1 MEKTGQAPPAPQA
14 ADTDRF
20 LAPRERLDLR
30 MLAELPDLPLR
41 SRYLVE
47 SLINSSHRSSRRG
60 CGIEFSDYRAYQ
72 AGDDLRRVDWRL
84 YARADRIYLKRF
96 EEETQMRLI
105 LALDV
110 SASMSYRGPR
120 ATMSKGDFARTTL
133 GAMAMM
139 AVRQNDAVGAA
150 LLGGGFPDYVRP
162 RSSSAH
168 LTSVFSLLDSDRV
181 DRQGSL
187 PDSLSMLVETIPS
200 GSIIVI
206 ASDFYDSTET
216 LGHTIGQLRHRGN
229 DVIGLQIV
237 DPSEA
242 DFDLESNGILV
253 DLETGDE
260 LPVEPDAV
268 RKQYLEAF
276 LAFQGELA
284 GVFSLCG
291 VDLVT
296 MRTDESPVAALST
309 YLAKRSTRI

>member
-1 MEKTGQAPPAPQA
+1 
-14 ADTDRF
+14 
-20 LAPRERLDLR
+20 
-30 MLAELPDLPLR
+30 
-41 SRYLVE
+41 
-47 SLINSSHRSSRRG
+47 
-60 CGIEFSDYRAYQ
+60 
-72 AGDDLRRVDWRL
+72 
-84 YARADRIYLKRF
+84 
-96 EEETQMRLI
+96 
-105 LALDV
+105 
-110 SASMSYRGPR
+110 
-120 ATMSKGDFARTTL
+120 
-133 GAMAMM
+133 
-139 AVRQNDAVGAA
+139 
-150 LLGGGFPDYVRP
+150 
-162 RSSSAH
+162 
-168 LTSVFSLLDSDRV
+168 
-181 DRQGSL
+181 
-187 PDSLSMLVETIPS
+187 VETIPS

-276 LAFQGELA
+276 RAFQGELA